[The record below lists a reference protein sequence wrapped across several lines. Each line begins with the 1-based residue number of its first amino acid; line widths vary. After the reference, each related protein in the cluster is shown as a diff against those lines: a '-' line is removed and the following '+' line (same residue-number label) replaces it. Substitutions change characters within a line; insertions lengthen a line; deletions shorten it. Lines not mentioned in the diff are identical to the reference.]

1 VKESI
6 DWTGNKKSLDKF
18 EKQTRREVCHIS
30 TPGTRVADLADR
42 DGFAADESLI
52 GSIYELN
59 GVTGV
64 AFCDTSQGQ
73 VFIGEFTDDSF
84 CSNLRTL
91 LAHRRITQLIHQK
104 LDLVSDN
111 LKQILSSLTND
122 INVERFPEVKFISID
137 ISRKIIREIET
148 EELKMDDLLKLV
160 DYYSVGAKAFGGLL
174 LQLQR

>member
-1 VKESI
+1 MV
-6 DWTGNKKSLDKF
+6 
-18 EKQTRREVCHIS
+18 Q
-30 TPGTRVADLADR
+30 P
-42 DGFAADESLI
+42 
-52 GSIYELN
+52 
-59 GVTGV
+59 GV